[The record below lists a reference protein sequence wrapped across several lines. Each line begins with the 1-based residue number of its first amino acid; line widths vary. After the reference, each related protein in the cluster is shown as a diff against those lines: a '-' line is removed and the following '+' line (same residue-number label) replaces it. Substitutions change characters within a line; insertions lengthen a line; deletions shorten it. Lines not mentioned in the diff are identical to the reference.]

1 MVNADGSR
9 TVVSEAKQALGR
21 VSVVDGRNNAVII
34 DDYVLSLEPVVDHKT
49 RFSGLVGAP
58 DHTCTWSQNR
68 VILL

>member
-1 MVNADGSR
+1 M
-9 TVVSEAKQALGR
+9 SEAKQALGR